1 LHDTLSFHTPALDLT
16 WPSAH
21 CQPMACYAY
30 DYEYHCMTN
39 SVVTTDVNSDKMSS
53 SAPGWTQ
60 TVTLHNITTIMSDDM
75 P

>member
-1 LHDTLSFHTPALDLT
+1 
-16 WPSAH
+16 
-21 CQPMACYAY
+21 MACYAY